1 MRKIIIAVM
10 AVIFSS
16 LAFNASAEEYAVRK
30 GDCLSIIGKQL
41 GVPWRKIAKA
51 SKVKGPKYTIYVG
64 QKLNIPRETVKAAAV
79 QIVTVP
85 ESTQY
90 LEKINVLEAKIAE
103 LKQKFNE
110 ATALAAKKEIEA
122 AAAAQ
127 QEKTSTKIVTEI
139 ATVQTSTGTVQETGK
154 ETAAEAVVV
163 KTTAQGES
171 EAAEVR
177 KTDSKLVATA
187 FTPVIS
193 ESKKSASANDQFDL
207 FMIKGGWRSQD
218 NKTVNQGDTYRAKIR
233 YRPYSF
239 NAFGHDVGVG
249 GFAIGETGSGSSGSS
264 DFRWNKVTLGP
275 TAKVYGDHWN
285 AVTELG
291 WSGQWDYGANDKQT
305 TYSGYLL
312 QYLNLEQRRAAK
324 KKAFPQTELVGYF
337 TAPYESSKE
346 STKPGK
352 TMGMSLAPTNKAVMG
367 LEIRQSLYD
376 FDISDHL
383 TLTPGIMA
391 GAGYE
396 ATSPFG
402 KIGPFAKLRSYDQDI
417 IIADINLKDVSGV
430 QGYRSYYSVNLVLS
444 GVINAI
450 KVAGITKASDLTVKK

>member
-1 MRKIIIAVM
+1 MKKVIIAGM
-10 AVIFSS
+10 AVIFSL
-16 LAFNASAEEYAVRK
+16 LAYNASAEEYAVRK
-30 GDCLSIIGKQL
+30 GDCLSVVGKQL

-51 SKVKGPKYTIYVG
+51 SKVKGPKYTIYIG
-64 QKLNIPRETVKAAAV
+64 QKLNIPRETVKAATV
-79 QIVTVP
+79 QTTTVKTVTVP

-90 LEKINVLEAKIAE
+90 LEKINLLQTQISE
-103 LKQKFNE
+103 LKQKLNE
-110 ATALAAKKEIEA
+110 ATALAAKKE
-122 AAAAQ
+122 
-127 QEKTSTKIVTEI
+127 KTSTQVAAVTTE
-139 ATVQTSTGTVQETGK
+139 VQTSISTVQETRD
-154 ETAAEAVVV
+154 ETATEAEAAVA
-163 KTTAQGES
+163 KTTVKGET
-171 EAAEVR
+171 EAAESQ

-187 FTPVIS
+187 FTPVVS
-193 ESKKSASANDQFDL
+193 ESKKSASANDQFDW

-218 NKTVNQGDTYRAKIR
+218 NKTVNQGDTYQTKIR
-233 YRPYSF
+233 YRPFSF

-249 GFAIGETGSGSSGSS
+249 GFFIGETGSGSSGAS
-264 DFRWNKVTLGP
+264 DFRWNKLTLGP
-275 TAKVYGDHWN
+275 TAKVYGNHWN

-376 FDISDHL
+376 FDLSDHL
-383 TLTPGIMA
+383 TLAPGLMA
-391 GAGYE
+391 GGGLE
-396 ATSPFG
+396 ATAPFG

-450 KVAGITKASDLTVKK
+450 KAAGITEAEAADLTVKR